1 MFAQNASIRRG
12 VNLHP
17 IAGGQQQH
25 LVAAPIVQQCFRSSM
40 TQETF
45 ARFNGRSSMIQAKT
59 KKVHAR

>member
-1 MFAQNASIRRG
+1 
-12 VNLHP
+12 
-17 IAGGQQQH
+17 
-25 LVAAPIVQQCFRSSM
+25 M